1 MPLSKPKA
9 HRKLLHTRTVKCYG
23 YERDDDLWD
32 IEGHMTDIKTY
43 SFPNQDR
50 GGEIRAGEPLH
61 GMWMRLT
68 LDGELRIHDAEAS
81 TDWSPFNLCPAI
93 VGRYKQ
99 LIGLQIRPG
108 WNLKIRQL
116 FNGINGCTHLT
127 ELLGPMATTAL
138 QTIHPKRKKE
148 RQPKPGDQEQPRIID
163 SCHALSSA
171 GEVVRQHWPQFY
183 KGKDKRAVNE

>member
-1 MPLSKPKA
+1 
-9 HRKLLHTRTVKCYG
+9 
-23 YERDDDLWD
+23 
-32 IEGHMTDIKTY
+32 MTDIKTY

-61 GMWMRLT
+61 SMWMRLT

-81 TDWSPFNLCPAI
+81 TDWAPFHLCPAI
-93 VGRYKQ
+93 VGRYQQ

-116 FNGINGCTHLT
+116 FNGINSCTHLT

-138 QTIHPKRKKE
+138 QTIHPKRKSE